1 MLSVASSEMFH
12 LIAMREPQSPL
23 LLQTSLWEMETQI
36 LLILGFVYYPSI
48 SNLFMG
54 TTKIPILTSP
64 HTQFAQLIKEVF
76 ELESYKIDFNF
87 QKKTEKKLFR

>member
-1 MLSVASSEMFH
+1 MLSVASSEASSEMFH

-54 TTKIPILTSP
+54 TTKIPILTS
-64 HTQFAQLIKEVF
+64 HTQSLHNQL
-76 ELESYKIDFNF
+76 
-87 QKKTEKKLFR
+87 QKCSSLKVTK